1 MIVSIVNNKGG
12 VGKTTTAVNL
22 AAALADIGHRTL
34 LMDLDAQASAS
45 LSLGIPRHQLAPS
58 TADLLLQLAPIP
70 PREIDAIRTTNVP
83 GLDLITGSLDL
94 ANADVILAAIRG
106 REHRLKQVLAS
117 VRDDYRFI
125 ILDCPPSLSLLSI
138 GAIVASDGII
148 IPLTPHYLALEGLT
162 ALRSTIDTIRRT
174 MNVPAHLLGIV
185 LTMVDYRTRVTRDII
200 DGIRGAYGHDM
211 FRTEIRNSVRL
222 VEAPSFGKSIHDYA
236 PSSPGAQA
244 YQDLAR
250 EVLQRAKDQKHK

>member
-22 AAALADIGHRTL
+22 AAALAGMGHRTL
-34 LMDLDAQASAS
+34 LVDLDAQASAS
-45 LSLGIPRHQLAPS
+45 LSLGVPRHQLAPS
-58 TADLLLQLAPIP
+58 AADLLLQLAPIP
-70 PREIDAIRTTNVP
+70 PREIDAIRTTDVP
-83 GLDLITGSLDL
+83 DLDLITGALDL

-106 REHRLKQVLAS
+106 REHRLKEVLAP
-117 VRDDYRFI
+117 VRNDYRFI

-148 IPLTPHYLALEGLT
+148 IPLTPHYLALEGLA
-162 ALRSTIDTIRRT
+162 ALQSTIDTIRRT
-174 MNVPAHLLGIV
+174 MNVPARLLGIV

-200 DGIRGAYGHDM
+200 DGIRGAYGRDV

-250 EVLQRAKDQKHK
+250 EVLRRAKDQKHK